1 MASQQTSMSK
11 EQRLYQPYLEADWGL
26 KNHWYPG
33 LFSHELEEG
42 SVKGIEIAGEP
53 ILLRRAKGAVYGLL
67 DRCVHRG
74 VKLSLRPTCLTDET
88 VSCWYHGF
96 TFDLEDGNLVSI
108 VAAPD
113 DELIGK
119 VRLRT
124 FPVEEHK
131 GIIFVFVGDEGYDP
145 VPPLADDLPIIVPDD
160 YEFRAPHPLDD
171 DTVMFGIHRTGEAN
185 WRLAVENGFDP
196 GHVLIHRDNMLVLA
210 VNRPVPL
217 GYMPVNED
225 ALKFYE
231 DDGPKGIMNMY
242 GTDSYVAV
250 MENLA
255 LNMRAAAGPR
265 PKFAG
270 TRTSMFLPGVLMV
283 ENFPEMGRAQY
294 EWYVPINDKRHE
306 YWQIIAGHCATDEE
320 RETFQNRY
328 QNLYEPLALRDF
340 NDHDLFA
347 REAMQS
353 FYENGGWQEEV
364 LCSMDAVLVAWRK
377 LVSRYNR
384 GIQTPR
390 A

>member
-1 MASQQTSMSK
+1 MASQQNSVSK
-11 EQRLYQPYLEADWGL
+11 EQRFYQPYLEAHWGL

-42 SVKGIEIAGEP
+42 DVKGIEIAGEP
-53 ILLRRAKGAVYGLL
+53 ILLRRAKGNVYGLL

-74 VKLSLRPTCLTDET
+74 VKLSLRPTCLTEDT

-96 TFDLEDGNLVSI
+96 TYGLEDGNLVSI

-119 VRLRT
+119 VGLRT

-131 GIIFVFVGDEGYDP
+131 GIIFVFVGEEGYEP
-145 VPPLADDLPIIVPDD
+145 VPPLADDLPVLVPED

-171 DTVMFGIHRTGEAN
+171 DTVLLGIHRTGGAN
-185 WRLAVENGFDP
+185 WRLAAENGFDP
-196 GHVLIHRDNMLVLA
+196 GHVLIHRDNKLVLA
-210 VNRPVPL
+210 ANRPVPL
-217 GYMPVNED
+217 GYKPINED
-225 ALKFYE
+225 ALKVYE
-231 DDGPKGIMNMY
+231 GDGPKGIMNMY
-242 GTDSYVAV
+242 GTESYVPI

-255 LNMRAAAGPR
+255 LNMTAAAGAK
-265 PKFAG
+265 PKFVG

-283 ENFPEMGRAQY
+283 ENFPELGRAQY
-294 EWYVPINDKRHE
+294 EWYVPIDDKRHE
-306 YWQIIAGHCATDEE
+306 YWQVIAGHCRTDEE
-320 RETFQNRY
+320 RQIFENRY
-328 QNLYEPLALRDF
+328 EHLYEPLALRDF

-347 REAMQS
+347 REAMQP

-364 LCSMDAVLVAWRK
+364 LCSMDAVLVGWRK

-384 GIQTPR
+384 GVQTPR